1 MILSYDER
9 SPSIDADAW
18 VATDATVCGDVA
30 IGAGSRIMHGA
41 RLVAEAGGSIR
52 IGRNC
57 IVFENAVIRATS
69 RHDCSIGDHCIIG
82 PNSHVA
88 GAQIDVEVFLATG
101 AAVFHGAQIGSGSEV
116 RINGTVHLRTRLE
129 PGSTVPIGWVAVGDP
144 VQVLPPDQ
152 HEAIWALQKTLD
164 FPGFVYNV
172 DRSSPDVMKTITS
185 RLSDALVVHRAEKG
199 LSGVSGLAPQ

>member
-1 MILSYDER
+1 MIISYEEQ
-9 SPSIDADAW
+9 SPSIDPDAW
-18 VATDATVCGDVA
+18 VAQDATVCGNVTID
-30 IGAGSRIMHGA
+30 AGSRIMHGA

-57 IVFENAVIRATS
+57 IVLENAVIRATS
-69 RHDCSIGDHCIIG
+69 RHDCCIGDHCIVG
-82 PNSHVA
+82 PNSHVV
-88 GAQIDVEVFLATG
+88 GAQIEGDVFVATG
-101 AAVFHGAQIGSGSEV
+101 AAVFHGAQIGRGSEV

-144 VQVLPPDQ
+144 AQILSPDQ

-164 FPGFVYNV
+164 FPGFVYGV

-185 RLSDALVVHRAEKG
+185 RLSDALGIHRAENRR
-199 LSGVSGLAPQ
+199 

>member
-1 MILSYDER
+1 MILSYEEQ
-9 SPSIDADAW
+9 SPSIDPDAW
-18 VATDATVCGDVA
+18 VTQDATVCGDVT

-41 RLVAEAGGSIR
+41 RLVAEAGGSIH

-69 RHDCSIGDHCIIG
+69 RHDCSIGDHCIVG
-82 PNSHVA
+82 PNSHVV
-88 GAQIDVEVFLATG
+88 GAQIDGEVFVATG
-101 AAVFHGAQIGSGSEV
+101 AAVFHGAQIGRGSEV

-144 VQVLPPDQ
+144 AEILSSDQ
-152 HEAIWALQKTLD
+152 HEAIWALQKSLD
-164 FPGFVYNV
+164 FPGFVYGV

-185 RLSDALVVHRAEKG
+185 RLSDVLGIHRAE
-199 LSGVSGLAPQ
+199 SSC

>member
-1 MILSYDER
+1 MILSYEEQ
-9 SPSIDADAW
+9 SPSIDPDAW
-18 VATDATVCGDVA
+18 VAQDATVCGDVT

-41 RLVAEAGGSIR
+41 RLVAEAGGSIH

-69 RHDCSIGDHCIIG
+69 RHDCSVGDHCIVG
-82 PNSHVA
+82 PNSHVV
-88 GAQIDVEVFLATG
+88 GAQIDGEVFVATG
-101 AAVFHGAQIGSGSEV
+101 AAVFHGAQIGRGSEV

-144 VQVLPPDQ
+144 AEMLSSDQ

-164 FPGFVYNV
+164 FPGFVYGV
-172 DRSSPDVMKTITS
+172 DRISPDVMKTITS
-185 RLSDALVVHRAEKG
+185 RLSDVLGIHRAE
-199 LSGVSGLAPQ
+199 SSC

>member
-1 MILSYDER
+1 MILSYEEQ
-9 SPSIDADAW
+9 SPSIDPDAW
-18 VATDATVCGDVA
+18 VAQDATVCGDVT

-41 RLVAEAGGSIR
+41 RLVAEAGGSIH

-69 RHDCSIGDHCIIG
+69 RHDCTIGDHCIVG
-82 PNSHVA
+82 PNSHVV
-88 GAQIDVEVFLATG
+88 GAQIDGEVFVATG
-101 AAVFHGAQIGSGSEV
+101 AAVFHGAQIGRGSEV

-144 VQVLPPDQ
+144 AEMLSSDQ

-164 FPGFVYNV
+164 FPGFVYGV

-185 RLSDALVVHRAEKG
+185 RLSDVLGIHRAE
-199 LSGVSGLAPQ
+199 SSC

>member
-1 MILSYDER
+1 MILSYEER
-9 SPSIDADAW
+9 SPSIDPDAW
-18 VATDATVCGDVA
+18 VAEDATVCGDVT

-69 RHDCSIGDHCIIG
+69 RHDCSVGDHCIVG
-82 PNSHVA
+82 PNSHVV
-88 GAQIDVEVFLATG
+88 GGRIDAEVFVATG
-101 AAVFHGAQIGSGSEV
+101 AAVFHGAQIGQGSEV

-144 VQVLPPDQ
+144 AQILSPDQ
-152 HEAIWALQKTLD
+152 HEAIWEIQKTLD
-164 FPGFVYNV
+164 FPGFVYGV
-172 DRSSPDVMKTITS
+172 DRTAPDVMKTITS
-185 RLSDALVVHRAEKG
+185 RLSEVLGRHRSE
-199 LSGVSGLAPQ
+199 SGC

>member
-1 MILSYDER
+1 MILSYEER
-9 SPSIDADAW
+9 SPSIDPDAW
-18 VATDATVCGDVA
+18 VAQDATVCGDVI

-57 IVFENAVIRATS
+57 IVLENAVIRATS
-69 RHDCSIGDHCIIG
+69 RHDCSIGDHCLLG

-88 GAQIDVEVFLATG
+88 GAQIDDEVFVATG
-101 AAVFHGAQIGSGSEV
+101 AAVFHGAQIGRGAEV

-144 VQVLPPDQ
+144 AQILPPDQ
-152 HEAIWALQKTLD
+152 HEAIWALQKPLD
-164 FPGFVYNV
+164 FPGFVYGV
-172 DRSSPDVMKTITS
+172 DRNSPDVMKSITS
-185 RLSDALVVHRAEKG
+185 G
-199 LSGVSGLAPQ
+199 LSKALGIHRDENSR

>member
-1 MILSYDER
+1 MILSYEQQ
-9 SPSIDADAW
+9 SPSIDPEAW
-18 VATDATVCGDVA
+18 VAQDATVCGDVT

-69 RHDCSIGDHCIIG
+69 RHDCSIGDHCIVG
-82 PNSHVA
+82 PNSHVV
-88 GAQIDVEVFLATG
+88 GAQIDDEVFVATG
-101 AAVFHGAQIGSGSEV
+101 AAVFHGAQIGQGSEV

-144 VQVLPPDQ
+144 VQILSPEQ

-164 FPGFVYNV
+164 FPGFVYGV
-172 DRSSPDVMKTITS
+172 DRSAPDVMKTITS
-185 RLSDALVVHRAEKG
+185 RLSDVLGVHRAENRF
-199 LSGVSGLAPQ
+199 